1 MSMSDKYLKARR
13 NREQEFKEL
22 VNAEIVLS
30 EGQVETIINGGVVKA
45 KLPSGE
51 TVKIRHS
58 FIKDA
63 VAPMF
68 NKRFKVADTHQEDR
82 LLHPKMF
89 DGGIK

>member
-1 MSMSDKYLKARR
+1 MKD
-13 NREQEFKEL
+13 QDFKEL

-30 EGQVETIINGGVVKA
+30 EGQVETIINGGVVKT

-68 NKRFKVADTHQEDR
+68 NNRFKVADTHQEDR
-82 LLHPKMF
+82 LLHPILRPGVKE
-89 DGGIK
+89 

>member
-1 MSMSDKYLKARR
+1 MSMSNKYLKARR

-22 VNAEIVLS
+22 VSAEIVLS
-30 EGQVETIINGGVVKA
+30 EGQLETIINGGVIKA

-51 TVKIRHS
+51 TVKIRQS
-58 FIKDA
+58 IIKDMA
-63 VAPMF
+63 APIL
-68 NKRFKVADTHQEDR
+68 NNRFKVADTRQEDR